1 MTLLDR
7 LNSDNSALKRRL
19 GAKVKTIH
27 VFEYCR
33 TGITGRNSLANRMTN
48 PPEFL
53 APGGAVALQP
63 VAVVRKT
70 PRRLFWERL
79 SQDKAALGGG
89 VVIVLLVLIAIFG
102 GPLAESI
109 TGHGQNAVYDSMTDA
124 YGVPK
129 GPNSSFWF
137 GADASGRDLFVR
149 TMYGAR
155 ISLFVGVV
163 ASGFAVFIGL
173 VVGLLAGFFGG
184 IVDTILSRTADV
196 LLAVPQILIA
206 VGIVAACSTGKAG
219 CIGGLIQP
227 GLTVVIV
234 VITLFSWSY
243 IARIVRGYTLSLR
256 EKEFVESARAAGAS
270 NVRILATEILP
281 NLIGPLIV
289 YTTLLIPT
297 NILFEAALSYLGLG
311 VPSTEASWGSIL
323 NDAQSLYDVA
333 WWLMLFPGAFLIITT
348 LAFNLLGD
356 GLRDAFD
363 VRSER

>member
-1 MTLLDR
+1 
-7 LNSDNSALKRRL
+7 
-19 GAKVKTIH
+19 
-27 VFEYCR
+27 
-33 TGITGRNSLANRMTN
+33 MTN

-53 APGGAVALQP
+53 ATGGAVALQP
-63 VAVVRKT
+63 VVVSRKT
-70 PRRLFWERL
+70 PGQLFWARL
-79 SQDKAALGGG
+79 RQDKAAVAGG
-89 VVIVLLVLIAIFG
+89 VVIVLLTLIAIFG
-102 GPLAESI
+102 GPIAEHV
-109 TGHGQNAVYDSMTDA
+109 TGHNQNATFNSMTDEF
-124 YGVPK
+124 GVPK
-129 GPNSSFWF
+129 GPNSTFWF
-137 GADASGRDLFVR
+137 GADAEGRDLFVR

-155 ISLFVGVV
+155 TSLFVGIV
-163 ASGFAVFIGL
+163 ASGFAVLIGL

-184 IVDTILSRTADV
+184 WVDTLLSRLADV

-206 VGIVAACSTGKAG
+206 VGIVAACSTNKDG
-219 CIGGLIQP
+219 CNIGGVISIQP
-227 GLTVVIV
+227 GLPVVIV

-289 YTTLLIPT
+289 YSTLLIPT

-311 VPSTEASWGSIL
+311 VPSTEPSWGSIL
-323 NDAQSLYDVA
+323 NDASQLYDVA

>member
-1 MTLLDR
+1 
-7 LNSDNSALKRRL
+7 
-19 GAKVKTIH
+19 
-27 VFEYCR
+27 
-33 TGITGRNSLANRMTN
+33 MTN
-48 PPEFL
+48 PPEL
-53 APGGAVALQP
+53 LVSSETAAAPVP
-63 VAVVRKT
+63 VAVARKT
-70 PRRLFWERL
+70 PSRLFWERL
-79 SQDKAALGGG
+79 RLDKAALIGA
-89 VVIVLLVLIAIFG
+89 VVIAILILIAIFG
-102 GPLAESI
+102 GPLAEQIS
-109 TGHGQNAVYDSMTDA
+109 GHQQNQTFNYMTDD

-137 GADASGRDLFVR
+137 GADSAGRDLFVR

-155 ISLFVGVV
+155 TSLIVGIVATGFALLIGTMVGLFAGFYGGVV
-163 ASGFAVFIGL
+163 DSF
-173 VVGLLAGFFGG
+173 
-184 IVDTILSRTADV
+184 LSRIADV

-206 VGIVAACSTGKAG
+206 VGVVAACSTSKEG
-219 CIGGLIQP
+219 CLGGLIQP
-227 GLTVVIV
+227 GINVVIV
-234 VITLFSWSY
+234 VITVFSWSY

-270 NVRILATEILP
+270 NTRILATEILP

-289 YTTLLIPT
+289 YSTLLIPT

-311 VPSTEASWGSIL
+311 VPSTEPSWGSIL
-323 NDAQSLYDVA
+323 NDASQLYDVA

>member
-1 MTLLDR
+1 MT
-7 LNSDNSALKRRL
+7 
-19 GAKVKTIH
+19 T
-27 VFEYCR
+27 
-33 TGITGRNSLANRMTN
+33 
-48 PPEFL
+48 PPEFVT
-53 APGGAVALQP
+53 ASGAVALQP
-63 VAVVRKT
+63 VAIVRKS

-89 VVIVLLVLIAIFG
+89 VVICVLILIAIFG
-102 GPLAESI
+102 GPLAAHI
-109 TGHGQNAVYDSMTDA
+109 TGHSQNATYDSMTDEF
-124 YGVPK
+124 GVPR

-137 GADASGRDLFVR
+137 GADAEGRDLFVR

-163 ASGFAVFIGL
+163 ASGLAVFIGL
-173 VVGLLAGFFGG
+173 VVGLIAGFFGG
-184 IVDTILSRTADV
+184 WIDTLLSRLADV

-206 VGIVAACSTGKAG
+206 VGIVAACSTGTSG
-219 CIGGLIQP
+219 CLGGLIKP

-270 NVRILATEILP
+270 NARILATEILP
-281 NLIGPLIV
+281 NLVGPLIV
-289 YTTLLIPT
+289 YSTLLIPT

-311 VPSTEASWGSIL
+311 VPSTEPSWGSIL
-323 NDAQSLYDVA
+323 NDASQLYDVA